1 MSKETMVELSRAID
15 ERRGRYDRIAK
26 AWTGNSPAAFMSKK
40 SREALDD
47 RLRRLSVNYPR
58 LVVNSRVVRL
68 TVYCFVPRETGESAP
83 NVWRTWDRAGLLC
96 KSEKIH
102 SDSYLYAAAYATV
115 CATMNGRPAVTI
127 GTPL

>member
-58 LVVNSRVVRL
+58 LVVNSKVDRL
-68 TVYCFVPRETGESAP
+68 SVSGFVSRETGESDP
-83 NVWRTWDRAGLLC
+83 NVWSAWEREIGRA
-96 KSEKIH
+96 SRRER
-102 SDSYLYAAAYATV
+102 V
-115 CATMNGRPAVTI
+115 
-127 GTPL
+127 

>member
-26 AWTGNSPAAFMSKK
+26 AWTGNSPAAVMSKK

-58 LVVNSRVVRL
+58 LVVNSKVDRLSVFGVVSCVMGESDRTGWCAWVRAGQVSKTETIH
-68 TVYCFVPRETGESAP
+68 TVY
-83 NVWRTWDRAGLLC
+83 DL
-96 KSEKIH
+96 
-102 SDSYLYAAAYATV
+102 
-115 CATMNGRPAVTI
+115 
-127 GTPL
+127 